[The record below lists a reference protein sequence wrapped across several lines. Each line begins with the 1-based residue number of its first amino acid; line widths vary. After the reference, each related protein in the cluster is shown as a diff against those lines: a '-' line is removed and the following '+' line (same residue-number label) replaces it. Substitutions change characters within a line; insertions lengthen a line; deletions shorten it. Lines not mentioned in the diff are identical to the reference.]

1 MIIMTTALEVKNI
14 NKKYKNKVVLND
26 INFSIQSGEIV
37 ALIGKNGAGKSTLI
51 NIITKLIQQDSGQ
64 SKIFEKE
71 KFDRNL
77 IGVMMQENIS
87 LDRITVKEIIKLT
100 RTYYRNPM
108 SYQAILA
115 LSELQNYTNHP
126 MDKLS
131 GGQKRKLQF
140 ALTLAGNPDLIFLDE
155 PTVGMDAESR
165 TKFWERI
172 DELKKQGKTF
182 LITSHYLE
190 ELEKVANRFIFLH
203 NQRIIFDGSL
213 AEMGKQ
219 LKKVQVTF
227 NSELIKDIFNKLPA
241 VLRVSELNHHYTLIT
256 SDVNSLITQLVPYLS
271 AIDNLEIR
279 QQNLDTLMDSLIRNE
294 E

>member
-1 MIIMTTALEVKNI
+1 MTTALEVKNI
-14 NKKYKNKVVLND
+14 NKKYKNKIVLND

-165 TKFWERI
+165 TKFWEYI

-213 AEMGKQ
+213 TEMGKQ

>member
-1 MIIMTTALEVKNI
+1 MTTALEVKNI

-51 NIITKLIQQDSGQ
+51 NIITKSIQQDSGQ

-165 TKFWERI
+165 TKFWKHI

-203 NQRIIFDGSL
+203 NQKIIFDGSL

>member
-1 MIIMTTALEVKNI
+1 MTTALEVKNI

-51 NIITKLIQQDSGQ
+51 NSITKLIQQDSAQ
-64 SKIFEKE
+64 SKRLEKE

-87 LDRITVKEIIKLT
+87 LDRITVKERIKLT

-108 SYQAILA
+108 SYQVILA

-165 TKFWERI
+165 TKFWKHI

-203 NQRIIFDGSL
+203 NQKIIFDGSL
-213 AEMGKQ
+213 NEMGKQ
-219 LKKVQVTF
+219 LKMVQVTF
-227 NSELIKDIFNKLPA
+227 NSELIEDIFNKLPA
-241 VLRVSELNHHYTLIT
+241 VLRVSELNHHYTLVT

>member
-1 MIIMTTALEVKNI
+1 MTTALEVKNI

-37 ALIGKNGAGKSTLI
+37 ALIGKNGAGKSTFI

-108 SYQAILA
+108 SYQVILA

-165 TKFWERI
+165 TKFWKHI

-203 NQRIIFDGSL
+203 NQKIIFDGSL
-213 AEMGKQ
+213 NEMGKQ

>member
-1 MIIMTTALEVKNI
+1 MTTALEVKNI

-115 LSELQNYTNHP
+115 LSELQNYTKHP

-213 AEMGKQ
+213 TEMGKQ

-227 NSELIKDIFNKLPA
+227 NSELIKDIFNKLSA

>member
-1 MIIMTTALEVKNI
+1 MTTALEVKNI
-14 NKKYKNKVVLND
+14 NKKYKNKIVLND

-155 PTVGMDAESR
+155 PTAGMDAESR

-213 AEMGKQ
+213 TEMGKQ

>member
-1 MIIMTTALEVKNI
+1 MTTALEVKNI

-71 KFDRNL
+71 KFDKNL

-108 SYQAILA
+108 SYQVILA

-165 TKFWERI
+165 TKFWKHV

-203 NQRIIFDGSL
+203 NQKIIFDGSL
-213 AEMGKQ
+213 NEMGKQ

-227 NSELIKDIFNKLPA
+227 NSELIEDIFNKLPA

-256 SDVNSLITQLVPYLS
+256 SDVNRLITQLVPYLS

>member
-1 MIIMTTALEVKNI
+1 MTTALEVKNI
-14 NKKYKNKVVLND
+14 NKKYKNKVILND

-155 PTVGMDAESR
+155 PTVGMDVESR

-241 VLRVSELNHHYTLIT
+241 VLRVSELNHHYTLIA

>member
-1 MIIMTTALEVKNI
+1 MTTALEVKNI

-190 ELEKVANRFIFLH
+190 ELEKVANMFIFLH

-213 AEMGKQ
+213 TEMGKQ

>member
-1 MIIMTTALEVKNI
+1 MTTALEVKNI

-100 RTYYRNPM
+100 RTYYRNPI

-203 NQRIIFDGSL
+203 NQKIIFDGSL
-213 AEMGKQ
+213 NEMGKQ
-219 LKKVQVTF
+219 LKMVQVTF
-227 NSELIKDIFNKLPA
+227 NSELIEDIFNKLPA
-241 VLRVSELNHHYTLIT
+241 VLRVSELNHHYTLVT

-271 AIDNLEIR
+271 AINNLEIK

>member
-1 MIIMTTALEVKNI
+1 MTTALEVKNI

-71 KFDRNL
+71 KFDRNS

-165 TKFWERI
+165 TKFWEHI

-203 NQRIIFDGSL
+203 NQKIIFDGSL
-213 AEMGKQ
+213 NEMGKQ

-227 NSELIKDIFNKLPA
+227 NSELIEDIFNKLPA

>member
-1 MIIMTTALEVKNI
+1 MTTALEVKNI

-165 TKFWERI
+165 TKFWKHI

-203 NQRIIFDGSL
+203 NQKIIFDGSL
-213 AEMGKQ
+213 NEMGKQ

-227 NSELIKDIFNKLPA
+227 NSELIEDIFNKLPA

>member
-1 MIIMTTALEVKNI
+1 MTTALEVKNI

-115 LSELQNYTNHP
+115 LSELQNYTKHP

-165 TKFWERI
+165 TKFWKHI

-203 NQRIIFDGSL
+203 NQKIIFDGSL
-213 AEMGKQ
+213 TEMGKQ

>member
-1 MIIMTTALEVKNI
+1 MTTALEVKNI
-14 NKKYKNKVVLND
+14 NKKYKNKVILND

-71 KFDRNL
+71 KFDKNL

-165 TKFWERI
+165 TKFWKHV

-203 NQRIIFDGSL
+203 NQKIIFDGSL
-213 AEMGKQ
+213 NEMGKQ

-227 NSELIKDIFNKLPA
+227 NSELIEDIFNKLPA

-256 SDVNSLITQLVPYLS
+256 SDVNRLITQLVPYLS

>member
-1 MIIMTTALEVKNI
+1 MTTALEVKNI

-115 LSELQNYTNHP
+115 LSELQNYTKHP

-241 VLRVSELNHHYTLIT
+241 VLRVSELNHHYTLVT

>member
-1 MIIMTTALEVKNI
+1 MTTALEVKHI

-87 LDRITVKEIIKLT
+87 LDRITVKEIIKLI

-203 NQRIIFDGSL
+203 NQKIIFDGSL
-213 AEMGKQ
+213 NEMGKQ
-219 LKKVQVTF
+219 LKMVQVTF
-227 NSELIKDIFNKLPA
+227 NSELIEDIFNKLPA

>member
-1 MIIMTTALEVKNI
+1 MTTALEVKNI

-115 LSELQNYTNHP
+115 LSELQNYINHP

-271 AIDNLEIR
+271 AIDNLETR

>member
-1 MIIMTTALEVKNI
+1 MTTALEVRNI

-71 KFDRNL
+71 EFDRNL

-87 LDRITVKEIIKLT
+87 LDRITVKEIIKLI

-165 TKFWERI
+165 TKFWKHI

-203 NQRIIFDGSL
+203 NQKIIFDGSL
-213 AEMGKQ
+213 NEMGKQ

-227 NSELIKDIFNKLPA
+227 NSELIEDIFNKLPA

>member
-1 MIIMTTALEVKNI
+1 MTTVLEVKNI

-165 TKFWERI
+165 TKFWKHI

-213 AEMGKQ
+213 TEMGKQ

>member
-1 MIIMTTALEVKNI
+1 MTTALEVKNI

-256 SDVNSLITQLVPYLS
+256 NDVNSLITQLVPYLS
-271 AIDNLEIR
+271 AINNLEIR

>member
-1 MIIMTTALEVKNI
+1 MTTALEVKNI
-14 NKKYKNKVVLND
+14 NKKYKNKVILND

-108 SYQAILA
+108 SYQVILA

-165 TKFWERI
+165 TKFWKHI

-203 NQRIIFDGSL
+203 NQKIIFDGSL
-213 AEMGKQ
+213 TEMGKQ

-241 VLRVSELNHHYTLIT
+241 VLRVSELNHHYTLVT

>member
-1 MIIMTTALEVKNI
+1 MTTALEVKHI

-87 LDRITVKEIIKLT
+87 LDRITVKEIIKLI

-140 ALTLAGNPDLIFLDE
+140 ALTLAGNPDLISLDE

-165 TKFWERI
+165 TKFWKHI

-203 NQRIIFDGSL
+203 NQKIIFDGSL
-213 AEMGKQ
+213 NEMGKQ

-227 NSELIKDIFNKLPA
+227 NSELIEDIFNKLPA

>member
-1 MIIMTTALEVKNI
+1 MTTALEVKHI

-203 NQRIIFDGSL
+203 NQKIIFDGSL
-213 AEMGKQ
+213 NEMGKQ
-219 LKKVQVTF
+219 LKMVLVTF
-227 NSELIKDIFNKLPA
+227 NSELIEDIFNKLPA

>member
-1 MIIMTTALEVKNI
+1 MTTALGVKNI

-241 VLRVSELNHHYTLIT
+241 VLRVSELNHHYTLIP
-256 SDVNSLITQLVPYLS
+256 SDVTSLITQLVPYLS

>member
-1 MIIMTTALEVKNI
+1 MTTALEVKNI

-51 NIITKLIQQDSGQ
+51 NIVTKLIQQDSGQ

>member
-1 MIIMTTALEVKNI
+1 MTTALEVKHI

-77 IGVMMQENIS
+77 IGVMMQGNIS
-87 LDRITVKEIIKLT
+87 LDRITVKEIIKLI

-108 SYQAILA
+108 SYQVILA

-165 TKFWERI
+165 TKFWKHI

-203 NQRIIFDGSL
+203 NQKIIFDGSL
-213 AEMGKQ
+213 NEMGKQ

-227 NSELIKDIFNKLPA
+227 NSELIEDIFNKLPA

>member
-1 MIIMTTALEVKNI
+1 MTTALEVRNI
-14 NKKYKNKVVLND
+14 NKKYKNKVILND

-37 ALIGKNGAGKSTLI
+37 ALIGKNGAGKSTLV

-115 LSELQNYTNHP
+115 LSELQNYINHP

-155 PTVGMDAESR
+155 PTVGMDADSR
-165 TKFWERI
+165 TKFWKHI

-203 NQRIIFDGSL
+203 NQKIIFDGSL
-213 AEMGKQ
+213 TEMGKQ
-219 LKKVQVTF
+219 LKRVQVAF
-227 NSELIKDIFNKLPA
+227 NSELIEDIFNKLPA

>member
-1 MIIMTTALEVKNI
+1 MTTALEVKNI

-77 IGVMMQENIS
+77 IGVMIQENIS

-213 AEMGKQ
+213 TEMGKQ

>member
-1 MIIMTTALEVKNI
+1 MTTALEVRNI
-14 NKKYKNKVVLND
+14 NKKYKNKVILND

-115 LSELQNYTNHP
+115 LSELQNYINHP

-172 DELKKQGKTF
+172 DKLKKQGKTF

-190 ELEKVANRFIFLH
+190 ELEKVTNRFIFLH

>member
-1 MIIMTTALEVKNI
+1 MTTALEVKNI

-71 KFDRNL
+71 KFDKNL

-165 TKFWERI
+165 TKFWKHV
-172 DELKKQGKTF
+172 DELKKQGKIF

-203 NQRIIFDGSL
+203 NQKIIFDGSL
-213 AEMGKQ
+213 NEMGKQ

-227 NSELIKDIFNKLPA
+227 NSELIEDIFNKLPA

-256 SDVNSLITQLVPYLS
+256 SDVNRLITQLVPYLS

>member
-1 MIIMTTALEVKNI
+1 MTTALEVKHI
-14 NKKYKNKVVLND
+14 NKKYKNKVVLNN

-165 TKFWERI
+165 TKFWKHI
-172 DELKKQGKTF
+172 DKLKKQGKTF

-203 NQRIIFDGSL
+203 NQKIIFDGSL
-213 AEMGKQ
+213 NEMGKQ

>member
-1 MIIMTTALEVKNI
+1 MTTALEVKNI

-71 KFDRNL
+71 KFDKNL

-165 TKFWERI
+165 TKFWKHI

-203 NQRIIFDGSL
+203 NQKIIFDGSL
-213 AEMGKQ
+213 NEMGKK

-227 NSELIKDIFNKLPA
+227 NSELIEDIFNKLPA

-256 SDVNSLITQLVPYLS
+256 SDVNRLITQLVPYLS

>member
-1 MIIMTTALEVKNI
+1 MTTALEVKNI

-256 SDVNSLITQLVPYLS
+256 SDVNNLITQLVPYLS

>member
-1 MIIMTTALEVKNI
+1 MTTALEVKNI

-100 RTYYRNPM
+100 RTYYRNPV

-115 LSELQNYTNHP
+115 LSELQNYINHP

-213 AEMGKQ
+213 AEMEKQ

>member
-1 MIIMTTALEVKNI
+1 MTTALEVKNI

-165 TKFWERI
+165 TKFWKHI

-190 ELEKVANRFIFLH
+190 ELEKVANRFIFMH
-203 NQRIIFDGSL
+203 NQKIIFDGSL
-213 AEMGKQ
+213 TEMRKQ

-227 NSELIKDIFNKLPA
+227 NSELIEDIFNKLPA

>member
-1 MIIMTTALEVKNI
+1 MTTALEVKNI

-165 TKFWERI
+165 TKFWKHI

-203 NQRIIFDGSL
+203 NQKIIFDGSL
-213 AEMGKQ
+213 TEMGKQ

-227 NSELIKDIFNKLPA
+227 NSELIEDIFNKLPA

>member
-1 MIIMTTALEVKNI
+1 MTTALEVKNI

-100 RTYYRNPM
+100 RTYYRNPI

-203 NQRIIFDGSL
+203 NQKIIFDGSL
-213 AEMGKQ
+213 NEMGKQ
-219 LKKVQVTF
+219 LKMVQVTF
-227 NSELIKDIFNKLPA
+227 NSELIEDIFNKLPA

>member
-1 MIIMTTALEVKNI
+1 MTTALEVRNI
-14 NKKYKNKVVLND
+14 NKKYKNKVILND

-37 ALIGKNGAGKSTLI
+37 ALIGKNGAGKSTLV

-203 NQRIIFDGSL
+203 NQKIIFDGSL

>member
-1 MIIMTTALEVKNI
+1 MTTALEVKNI

-115 LSELQNYTNHP
+115 LSELQNYANHP

-165 TKFWERI
+165 TKFWKHI

-203 NQRIIFDGSL
+203 NQKTIFDGSL
-213 AEMGKQ
+213 TEMGKQ

-227 NSELIKDIFNKLPA
+227 NSELIEDIFNKLPA